1 MVQNPLKINTSLL
14 KSFLELH
21 CIIHFHQC
29 MVYQIVKMDG
39 QVFHF
44 YGSLTEVKVSQ
55 DQNTDAP
62 LQVMGYL

>member
-1 MVQNPLKINTSLL
+1 
-14 KSFLELH
+14 
-21 CIIHFHQC
+21 

-39 QVFHF
+39 QVSHF
-44 YGSLTEVKVSQ
+44 YGSLTEVEVSQ